1 MVREICIKQDQVA
14 ESIKKQQLQ
23 QASHSICGQVFVVGN
38 IHGYSGVFFCSQF
51 CQPFDSPVTKC
62 DKITP
67 CKVGRDEFGFEFE
80 REIIIIKIMR
90 AFRN

>member
-1 MVREICIKQDQVA
+1 MDKFLLWVIYMAIQ
-14 ESIKKQQLQ
+14 
-23 QASHSICGQVFVVGN
+23 GF
-38 IHGYSGVFFCSQF
+38 FFCSQF
-51 CQPFDSPVTKC
+51 CQPVDSPVTKC